1 MARKIGDVAIAL
13 SILIFVLG
21 GLSIFLI
28 QADNST
34 DFDGGMT
41 SETFENLAGQNSDLK
56 EMQNDL
62 NTKTDEVT
70 SFGDEDDEKGG
81 DTSGLMNL
89 VSKNIV
95 TNLVMELETKVPG
108 SKMVLGFLMGIV
120 GLTIMILFIRSFVG
134 EGKV

>member
-41 SETFENLAGQNSDLK
+41 SETFENLAGQNSNLK
-56 EMQNDL
+56 EMQTDL
-62 NTKTDEVT
+62 NTKSDEVT
-70 SFGDEDDEKGG
+70 SFGDEDTEKGG